1 MLSALGDFELNWH
14 GSVFHASGCETRRAF
29 RMVSGVYT
37 TAIHA
42 VGCLLL
48 YMYKS
53 LNRYTCILYFHDQ
66 PTRISRALRSTA
78 EED

>member
-14 GSVFHASGCETRRAF
+14 GSVFHASGCETRLAF

-48 YMYKS
+48 
-53 LNRYTCILYFHDQ
+53 TFICIRTLIGTHAPYIFM
-66 PTRISRALRSTA
+66 ISQQESVGH
-78 EED
+78 